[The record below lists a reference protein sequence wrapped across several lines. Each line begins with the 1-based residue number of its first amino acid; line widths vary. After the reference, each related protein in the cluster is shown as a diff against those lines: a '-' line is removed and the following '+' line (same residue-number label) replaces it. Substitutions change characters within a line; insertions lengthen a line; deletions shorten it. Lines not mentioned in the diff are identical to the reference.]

1 MFKLFPTAKLIY
13 MQRDWISVA
22 LSIWEITDKAR
33 KPIRWYGAG
42 GCKWQSLAKDTP
54 FENIEDVFVRATL
67 EWIFSE

>member
-1 MFKLFPTAKLIY
+1 MFKLFPTTKLIY